1 VKVEVKELDG
11 LKRELTI
18 AVEADQVNQQME
30 TLFRDVQK
38 KANLKG
44 FRPGKAPMNVIKEA
58 YGDSVKADAID
69 ELIKKTY
76 PQAVD
81 EKALN
86 VASHP
91 TITNLD
97 FNDDGSFYYKA
108 EVEVM
113 PSIEKID
120 YEGIE
125 LVEPKV
131 EVEDKEVDE
140 FMEHLRQRYAEF
152 RTLSRPAG
160 ENDTVVLDLEKTADE
175 TNAIEESKFENSQ
188 VDLSNPNTIKEFKEQ
203 LPGMAAGDEKD
214 IQVVYADDYPDE
226 KFAGAKITYKTKV
239 KEVKERILP
248 EINDAFAKQTK
259 QAETALELRMKIR
272 EEIEK
277 QKKESLGR
285 AKRQQIIGQLTSKN
299 EVEVPDGML
308 DRYLDGVVQDMK
320 KEGGSF
326 DEAEVRKQYRPI
338 GVDSIRWH
346 LLSHRLAEMEN
357 ITVEGAD
364 LEAFVKRFAE
374 GYQMDAEQA
383 KQVLT
388 QSGRLNDIRESI
400 LEDKVLD
407 FLTSKAKVVK
417 PKE

>member
-1 VKVEVKELDG
+1 MKVELKELEG

-18 AVEADQVNQQME
+18 AIEAEQVNQQME
-30 TLFRDVQK
+30 TLFKDVQK
-38 KANLKG
+38 KASLKG
-44 FRPGKAPMNVIKEA
+44 FRPGKAPMNVIKQT

-69 ELIKKTY
+69 ELIKTSY
-76 PQAVD
+76 PQAID

-86 VASHP
+86 VASQP

-97 FNDDGSFYYKA
+97 FNEDGSFHYTA
-108 EVEVM
+108 EVEVL

-120 YEGIE
+120 YEGLE

-160 ENDTVVLDLEKTADE
+160 DTDTVVLDLEKVADE
-175 TNAIEESKFENSQ
+175 TNALPESKFENSQ
-188 VDLSNPNTIKEFKEQ
+188 VDLSNPNTIKEFKEH
-203 LPGMAAGDEKD
+203 LPGMSAGEEKD

-272 EEIEK
+272 SEIQH
-277 QKKESLGR
+277 QKEDSLKR
-285 AKRQQIIGQLTSKN
+285 AKRQQIIGQMCTRN
-299 EVEVPDGML
+299 AIDVPSGML
-308 DRYLDGVVQDMK
+308 DRYLDGVVEDIK
-320 KEGGSF
+320 KEGKSF
-326 DEAEVRKQYRPI
+326 DEAEVRKHYRPI

-346 LLSHRLAEMEN
+346 LLTHRLAELEN
-357 ITVEGAD
+357 IRVEGSD
-364 LEAFVKRFAE
+364 LEAFVKRFAD
-374 GYQMDAEQA
+374 GYEMTSEEA
-383 KQVLT
+383 KKVLT

-407 FLTSKAKVVK
+407 FLTAKAKVVK
-417 PKE
+417 PAQ

>member
-1 VKVEVKELDG
+1 MKVEVKELEG

-18 AVEADQVNQQME
+18 AIEAEQVNQQME
-30 TLFRDVQK
+30 QLFGEVQK

-44 FRPGKAPMNVIKEA
+44 FRPGKAPMNVIKQT

-69 ELIKKTY
+69 ELIKKSY
-76 PQAVD
+76 PQALD

-86 VASHP
+86 VATHP

-97 FNDDGSFYYKA
+97 FNDDGSFNYTA

-113 PSIEKID
+113 PVIEKVD
-120 YEGIE
+120 YEGLEI
-125 LVEPKV
+125 VEPKV

-152 RTLSRPAG
+152 RTLNRPAG
-160 ENDTVVLDLEKTADE
+160 ENDTVVLDLEKIADE
-175 TNAIEESKFENSQ
+175 TSAIEESTFENSQ
-188 VDLSNPNTIKEFKEQ
+188 VDLSNANTIKEFKEH
-203 LPGMAAGDEKD
+203 LPGMSAGDEKE

-248 EINDAFAKQTK
+248 EINDGFAKQTK

-272 EEIEK
+272 KEIAH
-277 QKKESLGR
+277 QKEDSLKR
-285 AKRQQIIGQLTSKN
+285 AKRQQIIGQLCRKN
-299 EVEVPDGML
+299 AIDVPDGML
-308 DRYLDGVVQDMK
+308 DHYLDGVVEDIK
-320 KEGGSF
+320 KEGKTL
-326 DEAEVRKQYRPI
+326 DEAEVRKHYRPI

-346 LLSHRLAEMEN
+346 LLTHRLAELEN
-357 ITVEGAD
+357 IRVEGPD
-364 LEAFVKRFAE
+364 LEAFVQRFAQ
-374 GYQMDAEQA
+374 GYEMSSEQA

-407 FLTSKAKVVK
+407 FLSGKAKLVK